1 MLENFLSY
9 KSVALGKET
18 AFVDA
23 RYTSQRCSRCGNTNR
38 ANRKKSRFHCR
49 SCGFQ
54 THSDINSGLNVR
66 DNFFLSSIQ
75 SGTEE
80 QVAVNQPIVTAS
92 R

>member
-1 MLENFLSY
+1 LGY
-9 KSVALGKET
+9 KSIALGKET

-54 THSDINSGLNVR
+54 IHSDINSGLNIR
-66 DNFFLSSIQ
+66 DNYIRRCIL
-75 SGTEE
+75 
-80 QVAVNQPIVTAS
+80 
-92 R
+92 